1 MSTNETNELPPPLD
15 LSGWRKMP
23 KVMMVIGGIL
33 SIIGGIASPVEFGY
47 SWLTAFM
54 FFLTLS
60 LGALFL
66 AMIHHLTDAGW
77 SVGIRRF
84 CEHIASLL
92 FPWLAILFVPVGLLG
107 PKIYKWMTLSPA
119 TNNLVAAKQPVFTV
133 SGFWI
138 TSGIFFAI
146 LWLLSSRLRSLSL
159 EQDKTGAA
167 ECTHKMRFH
176 SGWGIVVFALT

>member
-77 SVGIRRF
+77 SVATRRF

-92 FPWLAILFVPVGLLG
+92 FPWLAILFIPIILLLKQIHPWMDVGH
-107 PKIYKWMTLSPA
+107 A
-119 TNNLVAAKQPVFTV
+119 DDRA
-133 SGFWI
+133 
-138 TSGIFFAI
+138 
-146 LWLLSSRLRSLSL
+146 
-159 EQDKTGAA
+159 
-167 ECTHKMRFH
+167 
-176 SGWGIVVFALT
+176 